1 MNTRHFSQL
10 PKPYLAYPKV
20 IQGLIFKKPKG
31 EKVLPQVEYVVDSFK
46 VDQKHLK
53 AYNQVCGFKNNGYIP
68 AIYLAVL
75 SQSLQMHMMTP
86 EAFPFAILGL
96 VHIRNQVKQNRK
108 VGVNEQLTLSC
119 KFGELKPHDKGVQ
132 FDFITVAK
140 VGNEVVVEALT
151 TYLARQKTAA
161 GSAAAKAP
169 ESAAPEYKAAAEW
182 EVSENTGRRY
192 ALTSGDFNL
201 IHIHAVTAKAFG
213 FKQAIAH
220 GMWSGSLV
228 STVLATQF
236 PGPGTILVDQ
246 SLRYTRPVSI
256 GDRIELT
263 LTVKQ
268 KFTHNRHVLFDCVCI
283 NQEGLEVVHGTAE
296 VLAPSEKITR
306 LLQDGHAPAIRIDD
320 KHARFTE
327 NAYLL
332 VCW

>member
-53 AYNQVCGFKNNGYIP
+53 AYNQVCGLKNNGYIP

-75 SQSLQMHMMTP
+75 SQSLQMHMMTQ

-161 GSAAAKAP
+161 GSASAKAP

-182 EVSENTGRRY
+182 DVSENTGRRY

-220 GMWSGSLV
+220 GMWSKAKALSNLSLPDAYEADVWFKLPMYLPSKVEFLTAQQGKDTEFLIQNVKSQKPHVAGS
-228 STVLATQF
+228 
-236 PGPGTILVDQ
+236 
-246 SLRYTRPVSI
+246 
-256 GDRIELT
+256 
-263 LTVKQ
+263 VKA
-268 KFTHNRHVLFDCVCI
+268 L
-283 NQEGLEVVHGTAE
+283 
-296 VLAPSEKITR
+296 
-306 LLQDGHAPAIRIDD
+306 
-320 KHARFTE
+320 
-327 NAYLL
+327 
-332 VCW
+332 